1 MSPPQAHTSAVP
13 AASAMTHPSDTQP
26 DPALASD
33 ASTPASAADPA
44 SRPRVRDQIAENPL
58 LSLFGA
64 VIVAVLGILGAVV
77 VALLTYTLTT
87 TQSQFASIQDQF
99 ASIQDQFAG
108 VQGQFVGIQDQF
120 VSVQEQFDRVHD
132 RIDRLEDKI
141 DEGFATQGAMIEQI
155 NLKLTALIAALNMT
169 TEIDA
174 ALEGRLLSPAPAADG
189 PSSERSP

>member
-1 MSPPQAHTSAVP
+1 
-13 AASAMTHPSDTQP
+13 MTHPSDPQP
-26 DPALASD
+26 DPALAPD
-33 ASTPASAADPA
+33 ASTPTSAADA
-44 SRPRVRDQIAENPL
+44 AERPRVRDQIAENPL

-64 VIVAVLGILGAVV
+64 VIVAVLGSLGAVT
-77 VALLTYTLTT
+77 VALLAYTLTT
-87 TQSQFASIQDQF
+87 TQSQFAGIQSQF
-99 ASIQDQFAG
+99 ASIQSQFARVQDQFA
-108 VQGQFVGIQDQF
+108 
-120 VSVQEQFDRVHD
+120 EVHD